1 MTYYKYY
8 IGPVVNTHI
17 YYFSLNNVVMKHPLL
32 AICLLSVS
40 QIIKVQSFDLVELY
54 LKPKYTEEGEYL
66 KEYLRY
72 NDVGEEDQKMLPRSL
87 QIAFKIITTDYNV
100 TNVAKGSAE
109 YENIIVN
116 ATTSIENSIDFNIKQ
131 LKVLEIR

>member
-1 MTYYKYY
+1 MTY
-8 IGPVVNTHI
+8 
-17 YYFSLNNVVMKHPLL
+17 PLF

-109 YENIIVN
+109 YEKIIVN
-116 ATTSIENSIDFNIKQ
+116 ATASIENSIDFNIKQ